1 MNLLPKIRVYQYS
14 LFLATHTE
22 TQFRVA
28 DQNISSFIYQLR
40 TEHKPT
46 KISSKSQKYVKLYF
60 LHHNYDTK

>member
-1 MNLLPKIRVYQYS
+1 MNLLPKIRVYEYS
-14 LFLATHTE
+14 FFLATQ
-22 TQFRVA
+22 TQIRVA
-28 DQNISSFIYQLR
+28 DQTISSFIYQLR